1 MFSRT
6 SPSPCSA
13 AIASSTGS
21 IASHG
26 LHHGAQKSTIVR
38 TGRVEHLLLE
48 ARVGDLS
55 HSCPLSA
62 ASRSSGTF
70 QIASSTIARDIFE
83 PPTSRS
89 TKRIGTS
96 RTRKPRRSAR

>member
-6 SPSPCSA
+6 RPTSCSA
-13 AIASSTGS
+13 ASSSRIGS
-21 IASHG
+21 IALHG
-26 LHHGAQKSTIVR
+26 LHHGAQKSTIVAPAALDD
-38 TGRVEHLLLE
+38 LLLE
-48 ARVGDLS
+48 RRVGDLS
-55 HSCPLSA
+55 HKLPLSA
-62 ASRSSGTF
+62 ASRRSGTF
-70 QIASSTIARDIFE
+70 QIASSTIDRDIFE